1 MDKKCEELKQ
11 PNVIN
16 DSFSNNTTTENQ
28 AIKIVFHSYQQYLD
42 NFIKH
47 ELWKSVEKFGAQKRH

>member
-16 DSFSNNTTTENQ
+16 GVFSKYTTTENQ
-28 AIKIVFHSYQQYLD
+28 AIKIVFHSYQQ
-42 NFIKH
+42 
-47 ELWKSVEKFGAQKRH
+47 